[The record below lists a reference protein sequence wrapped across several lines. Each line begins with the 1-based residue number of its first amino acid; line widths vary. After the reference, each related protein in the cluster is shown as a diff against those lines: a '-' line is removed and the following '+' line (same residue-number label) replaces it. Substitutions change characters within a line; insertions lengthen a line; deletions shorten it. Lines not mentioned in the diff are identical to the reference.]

1 MRVAVRVRM
10 GHAVLVQPGVV
21 VLVVMIVIEFVV
33 VLMLEFVV
41 MIVNMFVAHCA
52 FPPNPPSIVNAAR
65 AKSNTAR
72 REKR

>member
-10 GHAVLVQPGVV
+10 GHAVLVQPG
-21 VLVVMIVIEFVV
+21 VV

>member
-21 VLVVMIVIEFVV
+21 VLMIVNMIVV
-33 VLMLEFVV
+33 EFVV